1 MKHAKGNHGTC
12 RTCMTCLGHF
22 HMFWSMWTGEWD
34 ASPRLWWALQPAVPS
49 DIVARWRHV
58 IPKSGAGGMI
68 LLPWRLRCY
77 FWPLPYFGGCFDFF
91 GGQFYGQV
99 RSSWHAFS
107 HGNMT
112 QQEHEEGTQQDQ
124 QVPDSWELQEIPRRQ
139 VMYDD
144 RPVFNDS
151 AVESFLILLVGN
163 LGTPW
168 VKSFSSVSHCGW

>member
-1 MKHAKGNHGTC
+1 MS
-12 RTCMTCLGHF
+12 RTCLGHF
-22 HMFWSMWTGEWD
+22 PHVLEHVNGGWD
-34 ASPRLWWALQPAVPS
+34 VSPRLWWALQPAVPS

-58 IPKSGAGGMI
+58 IPKSGARGDDFF
-68 LLPWRLRCY
+68 LPWRLRCY
-77 FWPLPYFGGCFDFF
+77 FWPLPYFGGCFEFF
-91 GGQFYGQV
+91 LGSV
-99 RSSWHAFS
+99 LWSSWHAFS
-107 HGNMT
+107 HGNMS